1 MNENFFTK
9 RDEIKKFNMIEWMK
23 ILNLNYKVVGSSIQ
37 IPDYRGKME
46 KFHCSVKISN
56 PDYYFSFNDGTGG
69 DIIDYVWRSE
79 LFPECDGPKKN
90 KSINFLFEKLNN
102 VSSEESI
109 RKSKKIEDGSDL
121 DEWINNE
128 KIKNLEFEKNII
140 LGNKC
145 QEIFD
150 KNYGKL
156 TAEASNYLKNRGLDN
171 LGMYMSKSRL
181 DFRGIQDVE
190 KSRIDDNLINEALS
204 DTILI
209 PWLDYSSKI
218 IGLQERYIGDCI
230 YSNRYFQKFSSQ
242 AGVLYPKAWD
252 NSRIY
257 ITEGHFKGV
266 SIVKNENS
274 PVLCLMS
281 ANTRKGI
288 VEQLIG
294 ILVNYKKNIEDVEIV
309 VALDM
314 DIWENKN
321 LNKCLWDIIEITK
334 LLTDKINIA
343 VWNKKYNGI
352 DDYYNSKD
360 VIYKGFA
367 LYDYKYVQ
375 KNYNKNNS
383 PISFNW
389 AREPDK
395 GHPTTISLRYSDKY
409 IYDFF
414 NENNLIDRLLI
425 IDPNNLNREHTSLYN
440 LTLGLGG
447 GSLNYVKDLRENEI
461 TLLNIALSWI
471 NEITVIDY
479 FISQGFSVKKTGS
492 DAGFT
497 FKQKNKKI
505 NAVPDLE
512 LDENIYVEISELY
525 KESEYIFSSTGRINL
540 RGHKFSSLKKI
551 DACKEVMLLLLDHP
565 KKKAKICKIKDI
577 KQFKDGFDEY
587 TQKNK
592 EVIDVGLD
600 GWSEELYKNIM
611 SFRFSKTDAGKI
623 EF

>member
-9 RDEIKKFNMIEWMK
+9 RDKIKKFNMIEWMK

-37 IPDYRGKME
+37 IPDYKGKME
-46 KFHCSVKISN
+46 KFHCSVKRSN

-79 LFPECDGPKKN
+79 LFPECDGLKKG
-90 KSINFLFEKLNN
+90 KAINFLFEKLNN
-102 VSSEESI
+102 FPSEESI
-109 RKSKKIEDGSDL
+109 RKSFKIEDGNDL

-150 KNYGKL
+150 KNSGKL
-156 TAEASNYLKNRGLDN
+156 TIEASNYLKNRGLDN
-171 LGMYMSKSRL
+171 FGMYMSKSIL

-190 KSRIDDNLINEALS
+190 KSRIDNNLKNEALS

-218 IGLQERYIGDCI
+218 IGLQERFICDCI
-230 YSNRYFQKFSSQ
+230 HSNRYFQKFSSQ

-288 VEQLIG
+288 IEQLIG

-321 LNKCLWDIIEITK
+321 LNKCLWDIIKITK

-360 VIYKGFA
+360 VIYKGIA

-389 AREPDK
+389 ARKPEK
-395 GHPTTISLRYSDKY
+395 GLPSNISLRYSDEY
-409 IYDFF
+409 ICDFF

-425 IDPNNLNREHTSLYN
+425 IDPNNLNRENTSLYN

-447 GSLNYVKDLRENEI
+447 GSLNNVSDLRTNEI
-461 TLLNIALSWI
+461 ALLNIALSWI
-471 NEITVIDY
+471 NEIRIINY
-479 FISQGFSVKKTGS
+479 FKSQGVQVKKTGS
-492 DAGFT
+492 DAGFI
-497 FKQKNKKI
+497 FKQKNQKI
-505 NAVPDLE
+505 SAVPDLE
-512 LDENIYVEISELY
+512 LDKKIYVEISELY
-525 KESEYIFSSTGRINL
+525 KENEYIFSSTGRINL
-540 RGHKFSSLKKI
+540 RCSKFSSLKKI
-551 DACKEVMLLLLDHP
+551 DASKEVILLLLDHP
-565 KKKAKICKIKDI
+565 KKKAKECRIKDI
-577 KQFKDGFDEY
+577 KQFEDGFDNY
-587 TQKNK
+587 TKKNK

-600 GWSEELYKNIM
+600 GWSEELYKKIM
-611 SFRFSKTDAGKI
+611 SFNFSKTAYGKKD
-623 EF
+623 F